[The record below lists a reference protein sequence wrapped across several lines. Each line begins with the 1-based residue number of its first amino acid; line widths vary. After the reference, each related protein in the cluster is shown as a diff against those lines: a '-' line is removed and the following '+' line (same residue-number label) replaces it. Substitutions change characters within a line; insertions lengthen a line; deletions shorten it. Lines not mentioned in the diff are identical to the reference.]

1 MKKLFH
7 VVCFLIAISAAALL
21 LTLKYID
28 YFHDDSKDFL
38 QFESHRG
45 SEGRD

>member
-1 MKKLFH
+1 MKKLFQ
-7 VVCFLIAISAAALL
+7 VTCFLIGLSAAVLL